1 MKEMYLNVLKDDKK
15 LNYLISPIKW
25 SRDKGLTPCDL
36 PSPPQEEGDYSLL
49 DCSYFLMEMVRDF
62 PGRMIDDIKVGVNDD
77 KEFLIYSV
85 DMSFI
90 NNGWYGVTI
99 IRTEKE
105 RMPPLAELS
114 CSHAAYEVISKYFTN
129 NNLLGRL
136 MNDEQVG
143 LNGLSED
150 LFNCFRVLESKCNLT
165 DTLSDL
171 ISERTSEYQLEGI
184 FANPGNVLPKWDF
197 FAVSLSGGGAPLT
210 NNILRYYPK
219 RQIFS
224 PFRIL
229 DNKREY
235 DLPKLGRKPLSDIH
249 NFNCFGLY
257 SCYSFCNE
265 MTKYLKNIKSAEL
278 KLINTQLYRKTSNGS
293 IIDIGNGFSF
303 VKKALVNNAELILC
317 LDVKNR
323 LRDNPFYFKKLTG
336 HEEIT
341 LKKICRSVE
350 KQGSLEQEDIFRT
363 AERVISEN
371 AIG

>member
-25 SRDKGLTPCDL
+25 SKNGALTPCDL

-62 PGRMIDDIKVGVNDD
+62 PGRTIDDIKVGINKDE
-77 KEFLIYSV
+77 EFLIYSV

-99 IRTEKE
+99 IRTNKE
-105 RMPPLAELS
+105 QMPPLAELS
-114 CSHAAYEVISKYFTN
+114 CSHAAYEVINNYFTN

-143 LNGLSED
+143 LNGLSEE
-150 LFNCFRVLESKCNLT
+150 LFSCFKVLKSKCDLT
-165 DTLSDL
+165 STLSDL
-171 ISERTSEYQLEGI
+171 VSEKNNEYQLEGT

-224 PFRIL
+224 PFKVL
-229 DNKREY
+229 DNEREY

-249 NFNCFGLY
+249 SFNCFGLY
-257 SCYSFCNE
+257 SCYSFCDE
-265 MTKYLKNIKSAEL
+265 MTKYLKDVKSAEL
-278 KLINTQLYRKTSNGS
+278 KLINTKLYRRTSEGF

-303 VKKALVNNAELILC
+303 VEKAVVNNVELIGC

-323 LRDNPFYFKKLTG
+323 LRDNQFYFKKLTSQ
-336 HEEIT
+336 EERT
-341 LKKICRSVE
+341 LKKICRSIE
-350 KQGSLEQEDIFRT
+350 KQGSLEQDDIFRI
-363 AERVISEN
+363 AERIIGEN
-371 AIG
+371 TT